1 MMKRSKNILVGYSLK
16 PKLLAIAMATLCF
29 FSYHSKI
36 MAYERAK
43 IIDLDTEFQYNKPW
57 YKPGKSDEEN
67 LKLLVGVIEQ
77 STTGKKILAKAKQ
90 KAAEK
95 GETLYDIL
103 KIGEGSLTDTTL
115 IRRFQASDPTKVMY
129 ETKSRVFV
137 NKYLNLLD
145 ASLDLAHEL
154 THYTFREAFNP
165 YVPQF
170 SMRDFIAGTVE
181 GKGGEV
187 DAFLVECKVYL
198 EIFPNKNDSRS
209 SCLKIKDP
217 VTGLLSRERGI
228 EEFYRIGKHYDEFHK
243 NIEKYK
249 MQKSDFPKIS
259 NVEAQFI
266 SSAWGVP
273 YPLAAYREYVN
284 IMDRV
289 CKNDSNRLA
298 LLQQKLNRAPA
309 SADSDSKLQA
319 PDEVKTI
326 SSMYQSMNE
335 DYKGR
340 CQNFFP

>member
-1 MMKRSKNILVGYSLK
+1 MISFLKNILVGYSLK
-16 PKLLAIAMATLCF
+16 HKFLVCSLNAIVLLSLHKPTF
-29 FSYHSKI
+29 
-36 MAYERAK
+36 AYERAK
-43 IIDLDTEFQYNKPW
+43 VIDLDTEFQYNKSW
-57 YKPGKSDEEN
+57 FKASKSDEEN

-129 ETKSRVFV
+129 ETKSRVYV

-170 SMRDFIAGTVE
+170 SMREFIAGTVE

-187 DAFLVECKVYL
+187 DAFLIECKVYL

-228 EEFYRIGKHYDEFHK
+228 EEFYRVGKHFDEFQK

-309 SADSDSKLQA
+309 SADSDSKLQV